1 MKRPDPLPL
10 REVLRGLRGELET
23 AGVESPRVEAERLL
37 AHVLGVERGA
47 LAMRAADTLPAEAA
61 AELARL
67 AIRRKA
73 GTPLQHLEGTTAF
86 RELVLRA
93 DGRALIPRP
102 ETEQLVDLVAREL
115 HTPGS
120 ASAGVRRVPRP
131 GTAAAGRAAL
141 DVGTGSGAIG
151 LSLVVEKLAERAVG
165 LDVSE
170 HALEQAREN
179 RDLAGIGPDRFE
191 LRRTGRDPF
200 DALAADERFELVV
213 ANPPYVRDAEVDALP
228 VEVRDHEPREAL
240 AGGPD
245 GLDLVRTIAARAPA
259 HLAEGGRL
267 FLEIGADQGPAAVAI
282 FEADPAWRAV
292 RLHAD
297 LAGRDRF
304 VTARRD

>member
-10 REVLRGLRGELET
+10 REVLRGLRGELEA
-23 AGVESPRVEAERLL
+23 AGVESPRVEAERLV
-37 AHVLGVERGA
+37 AHVLGIDRGTLA
-47 LAMRAADTLPAEAA
+47 LRAADPLPADAA

-67 AIRRKA
+67 AFRRAA

-115 HTPGS
+115 RTSGS
-120 ASAGVRRVPRP
+120 ESAGVRRVPRP
-131 GTAAAGRAAL
+131 GTAAVRAAL

-151 LSLVVEKLAERAVG
+151 LSLVVEKLAERVVG
-165 LDVSE
+165 LDVAE
-170 HALEQAREN
+170 AALDQAREN
-179 RDLAGIGPDRFE
+179 RDLAGVGPERFE
-191 LRRTGRDPF
+191 LRLTGSDPF
-200 DALAADERFELVV
+200 DALADGERFDLAV
-213 ANPPYVRDAEVDALP
+213 ANPPYVRDGEVETLP
-228 VEVRDHEPREAL
+228 AEVRDHEPREAL

-245 GLDLVRTIAARAPA
+245 GLDLVRTIAGRAPD
-259 HLAEGGRL
+259 HLEEGGRL
-267 FLEIGADQGPAAVAI
+267 YLEIGADQGPEAVAI

-304 VTARRD
+304 VAARRG